1 MSRIVLASASPRR
14 KELLEQIG
22 LEFEICPAKG
32 EEVITAGSVD
42 GAVLELSRQKAEE
55 VAAGILSYNEIHPEL
70 VTPQDILV
78 IGADTVVACDGN
90 ILGNMLSMLSGHTHS
105 VYTGVTLVFIDKNGR
120 TGETSFYEKTDVRM
134 YPLDDAEIRRYIAG
148 GEPMDKA
155 GSYGIQGQAAA
166 FVKEIH
172 GDYNNVVGLPVGRL
186 YQELKK
192 LGVMEW
198 N

>member
-90 ILGNMLSMLSGHTHS
+90 ILGKPRDEADAAICFRCCPDIPTA
-105 VYTGVTLVFIDKNGR
+105 YTR
-120 TGETSFYEKTDVRM
+120 E
-134 YPLDDAEIRRYIAG
+134 
-148 GEPMDKA
+148 
-155 GSYGIQGQAAA
+155 
-166 FVKEIH
+166 
-172 GDYNNVVGLPVGRL
+172 
-186 YQELKK
+186 
-192 LGVMEW
+192 
-198 N
+198 